1 MNTALDN
8 QFAMPGDAA
17 FPLNQAFE
25 APRDRQDAE
34 TLRQY
39 LSQVRQ
45 ELAIRLLARLYAGNS
60 TTPSKVCGPWS
71 PSGRVKNVLMRFR
84 VVVAKFHQT
93 EIHGEIV
100 MRHVE
105 YMTSR
110 PNQDRTCQARSLGSE
125 HSMS

>member
-8 QFAMPGDAA
+8 QFAIPGDAG

-39 LSQVRQ
+39 LSQIRQ

-60 TTPSKVCGPWS
+60 GTPSKVYDPRILTKVRANES
-71 PSGRVKNVLMRFR
+71 
-84 VVVAKFHQT
+84 
-93 EIHGEIV
+93 
-100 MRHVE
+100 
-105 YMTSR
+105 SR
-110 PNQDRTCQARSLGSE
+110 G
-125 HSMS
+125 